1 MSKKYRTYPEEF
13 KLSVIRDYYSS
24 GVSRY
29 ACAKK
34 HGIASLLLRKWLL
47 KYAGEKKSVPLS
59 PEATSEEMANRS
71 KESYREEIAR
81 LRRRNKELEKALE
94 FSRME
99 AEARDLLITRAEE
112 LFDIPI
118 RKNLGPNSHG
128 TGP

>member
-47 KYAGEKKSVPLS
+47 KYAGEKKAYLCPPKLQVRRWQTAVRK
-59 PEATSEEMANRS
+59 ATV
-71 KESYREEIAR
+71 
-81 LRRRNKELEKALE
+81 RR
-94 FSRME
+94 
-99 AEARDLLITRAEE
+99 
-112 LFDIPI
+112 
-118 RKNLGPNSHG
+118 
-128 TGP
+128 